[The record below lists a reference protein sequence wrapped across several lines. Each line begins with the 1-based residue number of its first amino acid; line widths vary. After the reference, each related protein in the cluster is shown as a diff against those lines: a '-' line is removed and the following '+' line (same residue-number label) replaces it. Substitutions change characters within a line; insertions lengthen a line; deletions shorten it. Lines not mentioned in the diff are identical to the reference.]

1 MTQNFRT
8 LLFAGLMALL
18 AAPAL
23 AQFNQRA
30 DIPYGDQRL
39 VLGLPKAN
47 VSAFIDDLVSR
58 KEYAI
63 HGMDAYEAADE
74 MFFNIILG
82 PRDRGWWVAHALK
95 WDRYPSF
102 MAEKEA
108 EGWCAVSSEPYF
120 LEGYVHFAV
129 VLTKRD
135 CRDQLRFVYEKPRYK
150 EGVFLR
156 DGARSDSAKWKARRP
171 AFGMESNGPV
181 NLPAGYTLQNMR
193 VLTIGLAEYTSV
205 IYERTGRSE
214 EKYITSRNYDSF
226 IYMSQEYGSD
236 GWWIADLDLSQELS
250 LGGKLDNFNVVYAP
264 ISGPIGPVE
273 PRYVDQMRSHLEGLP
288 GQRILWVSG
297 FERRDGRHMYWIQ
310 TEPR

>member
-1 MTQNFRT
+1 MIQIFRT
-8 LLFAGLMALL
+8 FCFALMVSIGAS
-18 AAPAL
+18 PAL
-23 AQFNQRA
+23 PQSNPRA
-30 DIPYGDQRL
+30 EIAHGDQVL
-39 VLGLPKAN
+39 VLGIPKFSM
-47 VSAFIDDLVSR
+47 SAFIDGVVSR
-58 KEYAI
+58 KEYAV
-63 HGMDAYEAADE
+63 HGMDVYEAGGVPY
-74 MFFNIILG
+74 FNLILG
-82 PRDRGWWVAHALK
+82 PRDRGWWVVHALK

-135 CRDQLRFVYEKPRYK
+135 CLDQLRFVYEKQRDG

-156 DGARSDSAKWKARRP
+156 DGLRADSAKWEARRP
-171 AFGMESNGPV
+171 KFGMEGNGPV
-181 NLPAGYTLQNMR
+181 NLPAGYTLKSMR
-193 VLTIGLAEYTSV
+193 VLTSGLAEYTSV

-214 EKYITSRNYDSF
+214 QKYVADRNYDSF

-264 ISGPIGPVE
+264 IKGPLGPVE
-273 PRYVDQMRSHLEGLP
+273 ARYVDQMRSHLEGLP